1 VILTEKSDITTGT
14 GQRITQSRHIERKNM
29 QIYVDNY
36 ASRVYSNPCQREMP
50 LQNDVCIPRKRYRTI
65 RM

>member
-1 VILTEKSDITTGT
+1 MILTENSDITTGT
-14 GQRITQSRHIERKNM
+14 GQRITQFCHSKRKNM
-29 QIYVDNY
+29 QICVDNY
-36 ASRVYSNPCQREMP
+36 ASWVYSNPCQREMP

>member
-1 VILTEKSDITTGT
+1 MILTEKSGITTDI
-14 GQRITQSRHIERKNM
+14 GQRITQFRRIERKNM

-36 ASRVYSNPCQREMP
+36 ASRVYSNPCQREIP
-50 LQNDVCIPRKRYRTI
+50 LRNDVCIPRKRYRTI